1 MTFRLIRHADV
12 APQSSPQSSPQASPS
27 GEQAARGTRQAWL
40 LAVCCVAQ
48 FMVILDLTIVN
59 VALPSIQNS
68 LNFSPI
74 NLQWVVDIYA
84 IVFAGFLMLGGRA
97 SDRFGRR
104 NSMIA
109 ALALFALASLAGGS
123 AIDQGMLVGAR
134 AAQGLSGAL
143 MAAASLAAITS
154 AFPPGPARHRAIGLW
169 GAMNGAGGAAG
180 ALFGGIITQ
189 ELGWRWVLLINPP
202 IGIAAAIVA
211 FLVITDDGHREK
223 AKFDLAGALTLTGG
237 QVILAWGFINGGNLG
252 WTAPLAL
259 GPIVAGFLILGLFTL
274 IEARW
279 AANPLVPVKTISKS
293 LRSANLVVL
302 AFSAALFPMWYLSSL
317 YLQQVLGLSPLL
329 AGLAFLPMAL
339 TILVV
344 ARQAGKLVGSFGVR
358 RVLTGGLLMMASG
371 MLLLA
376 RIGPSGSAVGF
387 IIFPGILVAAGIALS
402 IVPST
407 IAATQ
412 GATPAQAGLAS
423 GLVNTSRQIGG
434 ALGIALII
442 SIATSYTSH
451 LIGANKPVPN
461 SLTDGFR
468 VGYLIGAGL
477 VLLAAIMAF
486 SLLRQDDS
494 AAIGLNKIGPGLR
507 LPVTVAAVIVV
518 FFAVDFAFAGSPG
531 APLGHYDLKNTYS
544 FVTEPG
550 LHPPLIETDRAPV
563 TKSLEPG
570 YILLTNFYDLTNGE
584 LQGQSGP
591 LILDNKLQP
600 VWFKPVPTNVIAA
613 DLAEQTYRGQPV
625 LSWWQGAVT
634 DTGATTSGE
643 YLVVNNH
650 YKTIATLKGA
660 DGWILTLHSMVVN
673 GDDAWVTANKDIPMD
688 LGKYGGVRDGALT
701 DSAVQEYNLKTGKL
715 VYSWDALKHIPLS
728 DSHALAPGN
737 SFPWDA
743 YHVNSISLNGDGSF
757 IVSMRNTWAA
767 YDVNVATGNIIWTLG
782 GKHSS
787 FKFGSNAQFQ
797 WQHDVVLESGSQVS
811 LFDDHCCQLTGAGT
825 YLASNGPSRALV
837 LKLKQASHT
846 ATVAAQYTRNSP
858 DAAYMGNTEVLPNGN
873 VFVGWGEQPYFSEYS
888 KSGKLLLDGELP
900 GPDLSY
906 RAVAVQSWSGM
917 PATPPAGAVRAGH
930 GTSTVYASWNGATAI
945 KSWRVLAGTSSGD
958 LTAVATKG
966 KTGFETAITVGA
978 DYQAYRVQALDGKG
992 RVIGSSRVFSRK
1004 G

>member
-1 MTFRLIRHADV
+1 
-12 APQSSPQSSPQASPS
+12 
-27 GEQAARGTRQAWL
+27 
-40 LAVCCVAQ
+40 
-48 FMVILDLTIVN
+48 MVILDLTIVN
-59 VALPSIQNS
+59 VALPSIQSS

-109 ALALFALASLAGGS
+109 ALTVFALASLAGGS

-134 AAQGLSGAL
+134 AAQGLGGAL

-154 AFPPGPARHRAIGLW
+154 TFPPGPARHRAIGLW

-211 FLVITDDGHREK
+211 YLVISDDGHRQK

-252 WTAPLAL
+252 WTAPLTL
-259 GPIVAGFLILGLFTL
+259 GPIAAGLLILGLFTV

-279 AANPLVPVKTISKS
+279 ATNPLVPVKSISKS
-293 LRSANLVVL
+293 LRCANLVVL

-329 AGLAFLPMAL
+329 AGLAFFPMAV

-344 ARQAGKLVGSFGVR
+344 ARQAGRLIGRFGVR
-358 RVLTGGLLMMASG
+358 QVLTGGLLMMASG

-376 RIGPSGSAVGF
+376 RIGPSGSAIGF
-387 IIFPGILVAAGIALS
+387 IIFPGILVTAGIALS

-412 GATPAQAGLAS
+412 GATPAEAGLAS

-451 LIGANKPVPN
+451 LIGANKPVPT

-477 VLLAAIMAF
+477 VLLAAIMAYTM
-486 SLLRQDDS
+486 LR
-494 AAIGLNKIGPGLR
+494 PGDTAPAHAGVRGVR
-507 LPVTVAAVIVV
+507 LPVTVAAVIVA
-518 FFAVDFAFAGSPG
+518 FFAADFAFAGSPG
-531 APLGHYDLKNTYS
+531 PPLGQYDLKNTYN

-550 LHPPLIETDRAPV
+550 LHPPRIDSDVAPV
-563 TKSLEPG
+563 SKSLEPE
-570 YILLTNFYDLTNGE
+570 YILLANFYDLSHGE

-591 LILDNKLQP
+591 LILNNKLQP
-600 VWFKPVPTNVIAA
+600 VWFKPVPTNVVAA
-613 DLAEQTYRGQPV
+613 DLAEQTYRGQPA
-625 LSWWQGAVT
+625 LSWWQGVVT
-634 DTGATTSGE
+634 TTGATTSGE
-643 YLVVNNH
+643 YVVVNDH
-650 YKTIATLKGA
+650 YQTVARLKGA
-660 DGWILTLHSMVVN
+660 DGWILTLHSMVID
-673 GDDAWVTANKDIPMD
+673 GDDAWVTANKDIPME

-701 DSAVQEYNLKTGKL
+701 DSAVQEYNLPTGRL

-757 IVSMRNTWAA
+757 VVSMRNTWAA
-767 YDVNVATGNIIWTLG
+767 YDIDIATGDIAWTLG
-782 GKHSS
+782 GKQSS
-787 FKFGSNAQFQ
+787 FKLGSNAQFQ
-797 WQHDVVLESGSQVS
+797 WQHDVVLLPGSKIS
-811 LFDDHCCQLTGAGT
+811 LFDDHCCELTGAGT
-825 YLASNGPSRALV
+825 YLAANGPSRALV
-837 LKLKQASHT
+837 LKLNQVSHT
-846 ATVAAQYTRNSP
+846 ATVAAQYTHDSP
-858 DAAYMGNTEVLPNGN
+858 DAAYMGNTQLLPDGD
-873 VFVGWGEQPYFSEYS
+873 VFVGWGAQPYFSEYS
-888 KSGKLLLDGELP
+888 KSGELLLDGVLP

-906 RAVAVQSWSGM
+906 RATAIQHWTGVPLS
-917 PATPPAGAVRAGH
+917 PPDGAVRQHAGK
-930 GTSTVYASWNGATAI
+930 STVYASWNGATGVR
-945 KSWRVLAGTSSGD
+945 SWRVLAGPSAGA
-958 LTAVATKG
+958 LAVVAVKPRS
-966 KTGFETAITVGA
+966 GFETPIPV
-978 DYQAYRVQALDGKG
+978 QAGNRFFKVQALDASG
-992 RVIGSSRVFSRK
+992 RVIGSSRLFGEGQK
-1004 G
+1004 GSS